1 MKNVIE
7 KATNII
13 GVVALI
19 VSIILDVVIKV
30 DSKILITSLYI
41 VSYILIA
48 HEIIINGIKNILK
61 LLLLLEQLF

>member
-30 DSKILITSLYI
+30 DSKLRPFI
-41 VSYILIA
+41 
-48 HEIIINGIKNILK
+48 
-61 LLLLLEQLF
+61 